1 MRLTASKKPKGI
13 SQDQIIN
20 AVVIQGMSLSQAAD
34 HLQCSKQSISK
45 RLQRLNIQPNGLQQY
60 KKNRADLLAY
70 YQLQL
75 LNALT
80 PADIKK
86 MNPVQRITCFGI
98 LYDKERLERG
108 QSTENIAYADLVK
121 AEEMVRRRMEKFEE
135 KYGIEPQD
143 VLDDQGNSALETGPK
158 PQDIGCSLPG

>member
-1 MRLTASKKPKGI
+1 MALTSPKGI
-13 SQDQIIN
+13 SADQVIE
-20 AVVIQGMSLSQAAD
+20 AVAVRGMSLSEASR
-34 HLQCSKQSISK
+34 HLGIAKSTLSK
-45 RLQRLNIQPNGLQQY
+45 RLQHLNIQPNGLKKY
-60 KKNRADLLAY
+60 KEHRADLLAY

-75 LNALT
+75 LSALT

-86 MNPVQRITCFGI
+86 MSPVQRITCFGI